1 MTTHKSIA
9 EPATTFA
16 RRHIGP
22 SPRDVDA
29 MLETVAAKTLSA
41 LIGETLPASIRQRKP
56 LDLGKPLGET
66 EALKHMSGLAAQ
78 NQVFTSLIGQ
88 GYSGTILPAVIQRNI
103 LENPAWYTAYT
114 PYQPEISQGRL
125 EALFNFQTMICD
137 LTGLDVAN
145 ASLLDEAT
153 AAAEA
158 MALAQRASQLKTRT
172 FFVDREVHPQ
182 TLAVLR
188 TRAEPLGWSL
198 IVGDPAIDLEKA
210 DVFGALLQYPGSS
223 GAVRDLRSAIAALR
237 AKGALAVVAA
247 DLLALTLLASPGELG
262 ADIAVGSAQR
272 FGVPMGFGGP
282 HAAYMAV
289 RDALKRSL
297 PGRIVGLSI
306 DSRGQPAYRLA
317 LQTREQHIRREK
329 ATSNICTAQ
338 VLLAV
343 IASMYAVYHGPEGL
357 THIARAVHRRA
368 AVLAAG
374 LRTLGFA
381 PQSEAFFD
389 TVTVDAGARKD
400 DIIARALAENIN
412 LRIGETTL
420 GIALDETTTPE
431 TVEAVWRAFGGALVY
446 ADVEAGARDALPAEL
461 KRAGAFLTHPVFH
474 AHRSETELL
483 RYMRK
488 LSDRDLA
495 LDRAMIPLGSCTMKL
510 NATAEMIPLT
520 WPEFGALHP
529 FAPRQQA
536 EGYHA
541 MFERLEQWLCDI
553 TGYDAISLQ
562 PNSGAQG
569 EYAGL
574 LAIRAWHASRGQP
587 HRKVC
592 LIPSSAHGTNPASAA
607 MAGMDVVVVKCDA
620 RGDVDVD
627 DLRVKAEQHGNNLA
641 AVMITYPSTHG
652 VFEEHIREICEV
664 VHGQGGQVYLD
675 GANMNAQVGLARPGD
690 YGADVSHLNLHKTF
704 CIPHGGGGPGM
715 GPIGVKA
722 HLKPFLPGYRDG
734 AQAAKVGPV
743 SAAPYGSASILTIS
757 YIYVLMM
764 GGEGL
769 TRATEIA
776 ILNANYI
783 AARLDAFYPVLY
795 RNAKGRVA
803 HECIVDPRPL
813 KAACGVTVDDIAK
826 RLIDYGFHAPTMSFP
841 VPGTLM
847 IEPTESESRAELDR
861 FCDAMIAIRR
871 EIGEIESGRWKIE
884 ASPLRHAPHTVHDIA
899 DDNWARAY
907 ARTEGCFPAGTSRTD
922 KYWSPVGRVDNVHG
936 DRNLVC
942 ACPPVADYA
951 QAAE

>member
-1 MTTHKSIA
+1 MA
-9 EPATTFA
+9 
-16 RRHIGP
+16 
-22 SPRDVDA
+22 
-29 MLETVAAKTLSA
+29 
-41 LIGETLPASIRQRKP
+41 ETLPSSIRQQAP
-56 LDLGKPLGET
+56 LDLGTALSET
-66 EALKHMSGLAAQ
+66 EALTHMSELASQ

-158 MALAQRASQLKTRT
+158 MALAERAAQART
-172 FFVDREVHPQ
+172 KSFFVDREVHPQ

-188 TRAEPLGWSL
+188 TRAEPLGWHL
-198 IVGDPAIDLEKA
+198 VIGDPLTDLDHA
-210 DVFGALLQYPGSS
+210 DVFGALLQYPGTS
-223 GAVRDLRSAIAALR
+223 GAVRDLRPAIATLR

-247 DLLALTLLASPGELG
+247 DLLALTLIASPGELG

-272 FGVPMGFGGP
+272 FGVPMGYGGP

-297 PGRIVGLSI
+297 PGRLVGQSI
-306 DSRGQPAYRLA
+306 DSRGQPAFRLA

-357 THIARAVHRRA
+357 THIARNVHRRA
-368 AVLAAG
+368 SVLAAG
-374 LRTLGFA
+374 LRRLGFS

-389 TVTVDAGARKD
+389 TVTVETGDKQSE
-400 DIIARALAENIN
+400 IVARAGDEKIN
-412 LRIGETTL
+412 LAVGERTL
-420 GIALDETTTPE
+420 GIALDETTTSAV
-431 TVEAVWRAFGGALVY
+431 VEAVWRAFGGKLAY
-446 ADVEAGARDALPAEL
+446 ADIEAGARDALPVDL
-461 KRAGAFLTHPVFH
+461 KRASAFLTHPVFH

-510 NATAEMIPLT
+510 NATSEMIPLT

-529 FAPRQQA
+529 FAPREQA
-536 EGYHA
+536 KGYHA
-541 MFERLEQWLCDI
+541 LFARLEQWLCDM

-574 LAIRAWHASRGQP
+574 LAIRGYHAARGEP

-592 LIPSSAHGTNPASAA
+592 LIPSSAHGTNPASAS
-607 MAGMDVVVVKCDA
+607 MAGMKVVVVACDA

-627 DLRVKAEQHGNNLA
+627 DLRAKAEKHSKNLA

-652 VFEEHIREICEV
+652 VFEEHISEICDI
-664 VHGQGGQVYLD
+664 VHGHGGQVYLD
-675 GANMNAQVGLARPGD
+675 GANMNAQVGLSRPGD

-722 HLKPFLPGYRDG
+722 HLKPFLPGHPTTG
-734 AQAAKVGPV
+734 GQTPVGPV
-743 SAAPYGSASILTIS
+743 SAAPFGSASILTIS
-757 YIYVLMM
+757 YIYILMM

-783 AARLDAFYPVLY
+783 ATRLEPHFPVLY
-795 RNAKGRVA
+795 RNARGRVA

-813 KAACGVTVDDIAK
+813 KTSSGVTVDDIAK

-847 IEPTESESRAELDR
+847 IEPTESESKAELDR

-871 EIGEIESGRWKIE
+871 EISEIETGRWKVE

-899 DDNWARAY
+899 DDNWQRPYSRA
-907 ARTEGCFPAGTSRTD
+907 EGCFPAGTSRTD
-922 KYWSPVGRVDNVHG
+922 KYWCPVGRVDNVYG

-942 ACPPVADYA
+942 SCPPVEDYA